1 MFQNIQQNVNV
12 SDESFHLLTKK
23 GVFTYRYFSNFNVL
37 KETQLP
43 TINHFYNDLSQS
55 ECTPEQYMFM
65 QNMFKTFQCKNLR
78 DYQNLYMCTDVNLL
92 ADVFKHYQKL
102 SMEQYG
108 LDPAQFFTSPS
119 LSWNA
124 MLKVTRTEIE

>member
-1 MFQNIQQNVNV
+1 
-12 SDESFHLLTKK
+12 
-23 GVFTYRYFSNFNVL
+23 
-37 KETQLP
+37 
-43 TINHFYNDLSQS
+43 
-55 ECTPEQYMFM
+55 
-65 QNMFKTFQCKNLR
+65 
-78 DYQNLYMCTDVNLL
+78 MCTDVNLL

-124 MLKVTRTEIE
+124 MLKVTRTEIDLIVDPEMHDFVDRGFHGGVSFAMNPYLN